1 MITVYKR
8 STYMQ
13 NRGFIK
19 SLTILGLVTALVIA
33 GTGCSKKLTS
43 DTTVTEAS
51 AQETIDP
58 MSFTFIDAKI
68 RDYTFSINEY
78 MREHLSEATQKKTEG
93 KTNNGIPV
101 NSTYTISPDSK
112 YESLQMEKR
121 LSNGVQVDEYFNMGD
136 SVFVARTTI
145 YDDGDYEPVEKYYI
159 FDGGLY
165 KVDGLAETV
174 TKLADSNDESWASK
188 KMELDLYFSFD
199 EIRAIY
205 G

>member
-1 MITVYKR
+1 
-8 STYMQ
+8 
-13 NRGFIK
+13 
-19 SLTILGLVTALVIA
+19 
-33 GTGCSKKLTS
+33 
-43 DTTVTEAS
+43 
-51 AQETIDP
+51 
-58 MSFTFIDAKI
+58 
-68 RDYTFSINEY
+68 
-78 MREHLSEATQKKTEG
+78 
-93 KTNNGIPV
+93 
-101 NSTYTISPDSK
+101 
-112 YESLQMEKR
+112 MEKR

-145 YDDGDYEPVEKYYI
+145 YDDGDYEPVEKFYI

-188 KMELDLYFSFD
+188 KAELDLYYSFD

>member
-1 MITVYKR
+1 MK
-8 STYMQ
+8 
-13 NRGFIK
+13 NRGLMNC
-19 SLTILGLVTALVIA
+19 LTIMGLVTAFVIA
-33 GTGCSKKLTS
+33 GTGCSQKLTS
-43 DTTVTEAS
+43 NTTVTEAS
-51 AQETIDP
+51 VQATIDP
-58 MSFTFIDAKI
+58 MSFTAIDAKI

-101 NSTYTISPDSK
+101 NSTYTISADSK

-136 SVFVARTTI
+136 SVFDARTTI

-165 KVDGLAETV
+165 KVNGSAETV

-188 KMELDLYFSFD
+188 KAELDLYYSFD

>member
-1 MITVYKR
+1 MK
-8 STYMQ
+8 
-13 NRGFIK
+13 NRGLINC
-19 SLTILGLVTALVIA
+19 LTIMGLVTAFVIA
-33 GTGCSKKLTS
+33 GTGCSQKLTS
-43 DTTVTEAS
+43 NTNVTEVSVQA
-51 AQETIDP
+51 TIDP
-58 MSFTFIDAKI
+58 MSFTAIDAKI

-165 KVDGLAETV
+165 KVNGSAETV

-188 KMELDLYFSFD
+188 KAELDLYYSFD
-199 EIRAIY
+199 EIRSIY

>member
-1 MITVYKR
+1 M
-8 STYMQ
+8 
-13 NRGFIK
+13 
-19 SLTILGLVTALVIA
+19 GLVTAFVIA
-33 GTGCSKKLTS
+33 GTGCSKQLTS
-43 DTTVTEAS
+43 NTTVTEAS

-78 MREHLSEATQKKTEG
+78 MREHLSEATQKKTEA

-145 YDDGDYEPVEKYYI
+145 YDDGDYEPVEKFYI

-188 KMELDLYFSFD
+188 KAELDLYYSFD